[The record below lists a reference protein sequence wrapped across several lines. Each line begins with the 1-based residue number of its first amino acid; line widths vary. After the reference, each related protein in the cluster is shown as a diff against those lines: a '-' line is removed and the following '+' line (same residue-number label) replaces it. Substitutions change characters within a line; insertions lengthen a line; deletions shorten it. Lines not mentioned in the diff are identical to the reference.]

1 MSVVVVMV
9 IWYARVLL
17 FNDELKVRRFGEKK
31 VPICALF
38 RTRNT
43 YHMIAY
49 WKPST
54 TSSSGKDTVALASSS
69 FKDDDDEIDANNK
82 RKKSTI
88 LETIDFPPSAY
99 VRFNAN
105 ALEKLNRLDEDV
117 RMQKTATRAEVTSY
131 KRREPKERGPFVVG
145 LTDAERER
153 IKEQFYVVE
162 VFYEDVRRTRRRRR
176 RGEEGEEEEVER
188 RSEKFVFATTKEN
201 YEIEELKETNAEE
214 YVKDSGCR
222 FHEVQY
228 ARRFVCKEVTAIDDE
243 AAEEAEEEAKE
254 KTNKRTKQRYAVR
267 IGRVEDARAGSRMV
281 CGSVVE
287 VRRLDFVSDGGCSGG
302 DVGDDKATKR
312 QRSEK
317 DAEKDRNKLLRVLE
331 KITATAEGILAD
343 ERRDDA
349 SAEEAGEEGAGA
361 APAGGEKSGE
371 FVDATAKWTLRNAT
385 TDAFDVHPAAM
396 YCALIASVNL
406 EQ

>member
-1 MSVVVVMV
+1 M
-9 IWYARVLL
+9 LG
-17 FNDELKVRRFGEKK
+17 KKK
-31 VPICALF
+31 VPICTLQ
-38 RTRNT
+38 NSYT
-43 YHMIAY
+43 YIMIAY

-54 TSSSGKDTVALASSS
+54 TSSGRDKVALASSS
-69 FKDDDDEIDANNK
+69 FKDDDKIDDRVLLLPKDGDKK

-88 LETIDFPPSAY
+88 LETINFPPSSY
-99 VRFNAN
+99 VRFNVN

-117 RMQKTATRAEVTSY
+117 RMQKTRTRAEVTSY

-145 LTDAERER
+145 LTDVERER

-162 VFYEDVRRTRRRRR
+162 VFYDDVRRTRRRR

-201 YEIEELKETNAEE
+201 NEIEELKETNAEE

-228 ARRFVCKEVTAIDDE
+228 ARSFVCKEVTAIDDE

-254 KTNKRTKQRYAVR
+254 KTNKTNKRTKQRYAVR

-287 VRRLDFVSDGGCSGG
+287 VRRLDFVSDGGCGG
-302 DVGDDKATKR
+302 DDTGDDEATKR
-312 QRSEK
+312 KRSDK
-317 DAEKDRNKLLRVLE
+317 DAETDRNKLLRVLE

-343 ERRDDA
+343 ERRENA
-349 SAEEAGEEGAGA
+349 SAAETGGEGAGT
-361 APAGGEKSGE
+361 APAGEGNDADGGEKSGE

-385 TDAFDVHPAAM
+385 ADAFDVHPAAM

>member
-1 MSVVVVMV
+1 M
-9 IWYARVLL
+9 LG
-17 FNDELKVRRFGEKK
+17 KKK
-31 VPICALF
+31 VPICTLQ
-38 RTRNT
+38 NSYT
-43 YHMIAY
+43 YIMIAY

-54 TSSSGKDTVALASSS
+54 TSSGRDKVALASSS
-69 FKDDDDEIDANNK
+69 FKDDDKIDDRVLLLPKDGDKK

-88 LETIDFPPSAY
+88 LETINFPPSSY
-99 VRFNAN
+99 VRFNVN

-117 RMQKTATRAEVTSY
+117 RMQKTRTRAEVTSY

-145 LTDAERER
+145 LTDVERER

-162 VFYEDVRRTRRRRR
+162 VFYDDVRRTRRRR

-201 YEIEELKETNAEE
+201 NEIEELKETNAEE

-254 KTNKRTKQRYAVR
+254 KTNKTNKRTKQRYAVR

-287 VRRLDFVSDGGCSGG
+287 VRRLDFVSDGGCGG
-302 DVGDDKATKR
+302 DDTGDDEATKR
-312 QRSEK
+312 KRSDK
-317 DAEKDRNKLLRVLE
+317 DAETDRNKLLRVLE

-343 ERRDDA
+343 ERRENA
-349 SAEEAGEEGAGA
+349 SAAETGEGAGT
-361 APAGGEKSGE
+361 APAGEGNDADGGEKSGE

-385 TDAFDVHPAAM
+385 ADAFDVHPAAM

>member
-1 MSVVVVMV
+1 M
-9 IWYARVLL
+9 LG
-17 FNDELKVRRFGEKK
+17 KKK
-31 VPICALF
+31 VPICTLQ
-38 RTRNT
+38 NSYT
-43 YHMIAY
+43 YIMIAY

-54 TSSSGKDTVALASSS
+54 TSSGRDKVALASSS
-69 FKDDDDEIDANNK
+69 FKDDDKIDDRVLLLPKDGDRK

-88 LETIDFPPSAY
+88 LETINFPPSSY
-99 VRFNAN
+99 VRFNVN

-117 RMQKTATRAEVTSY
+117 RMQKTRTRAEVTSY

-145 LTDAERER
+145 LTDVERER

-162 VFYEDVRRTRRRRR
+162 VFYDDVRRTRRRR

-201 YEIEELKETNAEE
+201 NEIEELKETNAEE

-243 AAEEAEEEAKE
+243 AAEEAEEVAKE
-254 KTNKRTKQRYAVR
+254 KTNKTNKRTKQRYAVR

-287 VRRLDFVSDGGCSGG
+287 VRRLDFVSDGGCGG
-302 DVGDDKATKR
+302 DDTGDDEATKR
-312 QRSEK
+312 KRSDK
-317 DAEKDRNKLLRVLE
+317 DAETDRNKLLRVLE

-343 ERRDDA
+343 ERRENA
-349 SAEEAGEEGAGA
+349 SAAETGGEGAGT
-361 APAGGEKSGE
+361 APAGKGNDADGGEKSGE

-385 TDAFDVHPAAM
+385 ADAFDVHPAAM

>member
-1 MSVVVVMV
+1 M
-9 IWYARVLL
+9 LG
-17 FNDELKVRRFGEKK
+17 KKK
-31 VPICALF
+31 VPICTLQ
-38 RTRNT
+38 NSYT
-43 YHMIAY
+43 YIMIAY

-54 TSSSGKDTVALASSS
+54 TSSGKEDKVALASSS
-69 FKDDDDEIDANNK
+69 FKDDDKIDDRVLLLPKDGDKKK

-88 LETIDFPPSAY
+88 LETINFPPSSY

-117 RMQKTATRAEVTSY
+117 RVQKTRTRAEVTSY

-145 LTDAERER
+145 LTDVERER

-162 VFYEDVRRTRRRRR
+162 VFYDDVRRTRRRRR

-201 YEIEELKETNAEE
+201 NEIEELKETNAEE

-254 KTNKRTKQRYAVR
+254 KTNKTNKRTKQRYAVR

-287 VRRLDFVSDGGCSGG
+287 VRRLDFVSDGGCGG
-302 DVGDDKATKR
+302 DDTGDDEATKR
-312 QRSEK
+312 KRSDK
-317 DAEKDRNKLLRVLE
+317 DAETDRNKLLRVLE

-343 ERRDDA
+343 ERRENA
-349 SAEEAGEEGAGA
+349 SAAETGGEGAGT
-361 APAGGEKSGE
+361 APAGEGNDADGGEKSGE

-385 TDAFDVHPAAM
+385 ADAFDVHPAAM
-396 YCALIASVNL
+396 YCALIASVNI

>member
-1 MSVVVVMV
+1 M
-9 IWYARVLL
+9 LG
-17 FNDELKVRRFGEKK
+17 KKK
-31 VPICALF
+31 VPICTLQ
-38 RTRNT
+38 NSYT
-43 YHMIAY
+43 YIMIAY

-54 TSSSGKDTVALASSS
+54 TSSGRDKVALASSS
-69 FKDDDDEIDANNK
+69 FKDDDEIDVLLPKDDSKK

-88 LETIDFPPSAY
+88 LETINFPPSSY

-117 RMQKTATRAEVTSY
+117 RVQKTRTRAEVTSY

-145 LTDAERER
+145 LTDVERER

-162 VFYEDVRRTRRRRR
+162 VFYDDVRRTRRRRR

-201 YEIEELKETNAEE
+201 NEIEELKETNAEE

-254 KTNKRTKQRYAVR
+254 KTNKTNKRTKQRYAVR

-287 VRRLDFVSDGGCSGG
+287 VRRLDFVSDGGCGG
-302 DVGDDKATKR
+302 DDTGDDEATKR
-312 QRSEK
+312 KRSDK
-317 DAEKDRNKLLRVLE
+317 DAETDRNKLLRVLE

-343 ERRDDA
+343 ERRENA
-349 SAEEAGEEGAGA
+349 SAAETGGEGAGT
-361 APAGGEKSGE
+361 APAGEGNDADGGEKSGE

-385 TDAFDVHPAAM
+385 ADAFDVHPAAM

-406 EQ
+406 D

>member
-1 MSVVVVMV
+1 M
-9 IWYARVLL
+9 LG
-17 FNDELKVRRFGEKK
+17 KKK
-31 VPICALF
+31 VPICTLQ
-38 RTRNT
+38 NSYT
-43 YHMIAY
+43 YIMIAY

-54 TSSSGKDTVALASSS
+54 TSSGRDKVALASSS
-69 FKDDDDEIDANNK
+69 FKDDDKIDDRVLLLPKDGDKK

-88 LETIDFPPSAY
+88 LETINFPPSSY

-117 RMQKTATRAEVTSY
+117 RMQKTRTRAEVTSY

-145 LTDAERER
+145 LTDVERER

-162 VFYEDVRRTRRRRR
+162 VFYDDVRRTRRRR

-201 YEIEELKETNAEE
+201 NEIEELKETNAEE

-254 KTNKRTKQRYAVR
+254 KTNKTNKRTKQRYAVR

-287 VRRLDFVSDGGCSGG
+287 VRRLDFVSDGGCGG
-302 DVGDDKATKR
+302 DDTGDDEATKR
-312 QRSEK
+312 KRSDK
-317 DAEKDRNKLLRVLE
+317 DAETDRNKLLRVLE

-343 ERRDDA
+343 ERRENA
-349 SAEEAGEEGAGA
+349 SAAETGGEGAGT
-361 APAGGEKSGE
+361 APAGEGNDADGGEKSGE

-385 TDAFDVHPAAM
+385 ADAFDVHPAAM

>member
-1 MSVVVVMV
+1 M
-9 IWYARVLL
+9 LG
-17 FNDELKVRRFGEKK
+17 KKK
-31 VPICALF
+31 VPICTLQ
-38 RTRNT
+38 NSYT
-43 YHMIAY
+43 YIMIAY

-54 TSSSGKDTVALASSS
+54 TSSGRDKVALASSS
-69 FKDDDDEIDANNK
+69 FKDDDKIDDRVLLLPKDGDKK

-88 LETIDFPPSAY
+88 LETINFPPSSY
-99 VRFNAN
+99 VRFNVN

-117 RMQKTATRAEVTSY
+117 RMQKTRTRAEVTSY

-145 LTDAERER
+145 LTDVERER

-162 VFYEDVRRTRRRRR
+162 VFYDDVRRRRRRR

-201 YEIEELKETNAEE
+201 NEIEELKETNAEE

-254 KTNKRTKQRYAVR
+254 KTNKTNKRTKQRYAVR

-287 VRRLDFVSDGGCSGG
+287 VRRLDFVSDGGCSG
-302 DVGDDKATKR
+302 DDTGDDEATKR
-312 QRSEK
+312 KRSDK
-317 DAEKDRNKLLRVLE
+317 DAETDRNKLLRVLE

-343 ERRDDA
+343 ERRENA
-349 SAEEAGEEGAGA
+349 SAAETGGEGAGT
-361 APAGGEKSGE
+361 APAGEGNDADGGEKSGE

-385 TDAFDVHPAAM
+385 ADAFDVHPAAM

>member
-1 MSVVVVMV
+1 
-9 IWYARVLL
+9 
-17 FNDELKVRRFGEKK
+17 
-31 VPICALF
+31 
-38 RTRNT
+38 
-43 YHMIAY
+43 MIVAY
-49 WKPST
+49 WKPT
-54 TSSSGKDTVALASSS
+54 ASS
-69 FKDDDDEIDANNK
+69 FGREDKDEDANDAEDRVVFDK
-82 RKKSTI
+82 KKKKKSI
-88 LETIDFPPSAY
+88 PVLETVNFPPSSY

-105 ALEKLNRLDEDV
+105 ALEKLNRLDEEV
-117 RMQKTATRAEVTSY
+117 NAQKTRTRAEVTSY
-131 KRREPKERGPFVVG
+131 RRREPKERGPFVVG
-145 LTDAERER
+145 LTDQERGR

-162 VFYEDVRRTRRRRR
+162 VFYDVQQRGK
-176 RGEEGEEEEVER
+176 GEEGGEEEVER

-254 KTNKRTKQRYAVR
+254 KTNKTNKRTKQRYAVR

-287 VRRLDFVSDGGCSGG
+287 VSRLDFVSDGGGGG
-302 DVGDDKATKR
+302 DDAGDEKATKR

-317 DAEKDRNKLLRVLE
+317 DAETDRKKLLRVLE

-343 ERRDDA
+343 ERRENA
-349 SAEEAGEEGAGA
+349 SAAAAETGGEGAGT
-361 APAGGEKSGE
+361 APAGGGAGEGNDADGGEKSGE

-385 TDAFDVHPAAM
+385 KDAFDVHPAAL

>member
-1 MSVVVVMV
+1 
-9 IWYARVLL
+9 
-17 FNDELKVRRFGEKK
+17 
-31 VPICALF
+31 
-38 RTRNT
+38 
-43 YHMIAY
+43 MIVAY
-49 WKPST
+49 WKPT
-54 TSSSGKDTVALASSS
+54 ASSS
-69 FKDDDDEIDANNK
+69 IKDKDAALSENANDAADRVFDK
-82 RKKSTI
+82 KKKKSI
-88 LETIDFPPSAY
+88 PFETINFPPSSY

-105 ALEKLNRLDEDV
+105 ALEKLNRLDEDIDA
-117 RMQKTATRAEVTSY
+117 QKTRTRAEVTSY
-131 KRREPKERGPFVVG
+131 RRREPKERGPFVVG
-145 LTDAERER
+145 LTDQERGR

-162 VFYEDVRRTRRRRR
+162 VFYDVQQQ
-176 RGEEGEEEEVER
+176 RGKGEEEVER

-201 YEIEELKETNAEE
+201 NEIEELKETNAEE

-254 KTNKRTKQRYAVR
+254 KTNKTNKRTKQRYAVR

-287 VRRLDFVSDGGCSGG
+287 VRRLDFVSDGGCGG
-302 DVGDDKATKR
+302 DDTGDDEATKR
-312 QRSEK
+312 KRSDK
-317 DAEKDRNKLLRVLE
+317 DAETDRNKLLRVLE

-343 ERRDDA
+343 ERRENA
-349 SAEEAGEEGAGA
+349 SAAETGGEGAGT
-361 APAGGEKSGE
+361 APAGEGNDADGGEKSGE

-385 TDAFDVHPAAM
+385 ADAFDVHPAAM

>member
-1 MSVVVVMV
+1 
-9 IWYARVLL
+9 
-17 FNDELKVRRFGEKK
+17 
-31 VPICALF
+31 
-38 RTRNT
+38 
-43 YHMIAY
+43 MIAY

-54 TSSSGKDTVALASSS
+54 TSSGKDKVALASSS
-69 FKDDDDEIDANNK
+69 FKDDDDDDKIDANNNVVVVDDSKKK

-88 LETIDFPPSAY
+88 LETINFPPSSY

-117 RMQKTATRAEVTSY
+117 RMQKTRTRAEVTSY

-145 LTDAERER
+145 LTDVERER

-162 VFYEDVRRTRRRRR
+162 VFYDDVRRTRRRR

-201 YEIEELKETNAEE
+201 NEIEELKETNAEE

-254 KTNKRTKQRYAVR
+254 KTNKTIKRTKQRYAVR

-287 VRRLDFVSDGGCSGG
+287 VRRLDFVSDG
-302 DVGDDKATKR
+302 DDTGDDEATERKR
-312 QRSEK
+312 SDK
-317 DAEKDRNKLLRVLE
+317 DAETDRNKLLRVLE

-343 ERRDDA
+343 ERRENA
-349 SAEEAGEEGAGA
+349 SAAETGEGAGT
-361 APAGGEKSGE
+361 APASGGAGEGNDADGGEKSGE

-385 TDAFDVHPAAM
+385 ADAFDVHPAAM

>member
-1 MSVVVVMV
+1 M
-9 IWYARVLL
+9 
-17 FNDELKVRRFGEKK
+17 
-31 VPICALF
+31 
-38 RTRNT
+38 T
-43 YHMIAY
+43 
-49 WKPST
+49 
-54 TSSSGKDTVALASSS
+54 SSGKDKVALASSS
-69 FKDDDDEIDANNK
+69 FKDDDKIDDRVLLLPKDGDKK

-88 LETIDFPPSAY
+88 LETINFPPSSY

-117 RMQKTATRAEVTSY
+117 RMQKTRTRAEVTSY

-145 LTDAERER
+145 LTDVERER

-162 VFYEDVRRTRRRRR
+162 VFYDDVRRRRRRR

-201 YEIEELKETNAEE
+201 NEIEELKETNAEE

-254 KTNKRTKQRYAVR
+254 KTNKTNKRTKQRYAVR

-287 VRRLDFVSDGGCSGG
+287 VRRLDFVSDGGCGG
-302 DVGDDKATKR
+302 DDTGDDEATKR
-312 QRSEK
+312 KRSDK
-317 DAEKDRNKLLRVLE
+317 DAETDRNKLLRVLE

-343 ERRDDA
+343 ERRENA
-349 SAEEAGEEGAGA
+349 SAAETGGEGAGTAPAGGEAGEGNDAE
-361 APAGGEKSGE
+361 GGEKSGE

>member
-1 MSVVVVMV
+1 
-9 IWYARVLL
+9 
-17 FNDELKVRRFGEKK
+17 
-31 VPICALF
+31 
-38 RTRNT
+38 
-43 YHMIAY
+43 MIAY

-54 TSSSGKDTVALASSS
+54 TSSGKEDKVALASSS
-69 FKDDDDEIDANNK
+69 FKDDDKIDDRVVLPLRDDKK

-88 LETIDFPPSAY
+88 LETINFPPSSY

-117 RMQKTATRAEVTSY
+117 RVQKTRTRAEVTSY

-145 LTDAERER
+145 LTDVERER

-162 VFYEDVRRTRRRRR
+162 VFYDDVRRTRRRRR

-201 YEIEELKETNAEE
+201 NEIEELKETNAEE

-254 KTNKRTKQRYAVR
+254 KTNKTNKRTKQRYAVR

-287 VRRLDFVSDGGCSGG
+287 VRRLDFVSDGGCGG
-302 DVGDDKATKR
+302 DDTGDDEATKR
-312 QRSEK
+312 KRSDK
-317 DAEKDRNKLLRVLE
+317 DAETDRNKLLRVLE

-343 ERRDDA
+343 ERRENA
-349 SAEEAGEEGAGA
+349 SAAETGGEGAGT
-361 APAGGEKSGE
+361 APAGEGNDADGGEKSGE

-385 TDAFDVHPAAM
+385 ADAFDVHPAAM
-396 YCALIASVNL
+396 YCALIASVNI

>member
-1 MSVVVVMV
+1 M
-9 IWYARVLL
+9 LG
-17 FNDELKVRRFGEKK
+17 KKK
-31 VPICALF
+31 VPICTLQ
-38 RTRNT
+38 NSYT
-43 YHMIAY
+43 YIMIAY

-54 TSSSGKDTVALASSS
+54 TSSGRDKVALASSS
-69 FKDDDDEIDANNK
+69 FKDDDKIDDRVLLLPKDGDKK

-88 LETIDFPPSAY
+88 LETINFPPSSY
-99 VRFNAN
+99 VRFNVN

-117 RMQKTATRAEVTSY
+117 RMQKTRTRAEVTSY

-145 LTDAERER
+145 LTDVERER

-162 VFYEDVRRTRRRRR
+162 VFYDVQQQ
-176 RGEEGEEEEVER
+176 RGKGEEEVER
-188 RSEKFVFATTKEN
+188 RSEKFVFATTKGKN
-201 YEIEELKETNAEE
+201 EIEELKETNAEE

-254 KTNKRTKQRYAVR
+254 KTNKTNKRTKQRYAVR

-287 VRRLDFVSDGGCSGG
+287 VRRLDFVSDGGCGG
-302 DVGDDKATKR
+302 DDTGDDEATKR
-312 QRSEK
+312 KRSDK
-317 DAEKDRNKLLRVLE
+317 DAETDRNKLLRVLE

-343 ERRDDA
+343 ERRENA
-349 SAEEAGEEGAGA
+349 SAAETGGEGAGT
-361 APAGGEKSGE
+361 APAGEGNDADGGEKSGE

-385 TDAFDVHPAAM
+385 ADAFDVHPAAM

>member
-1 MSVVVVMV
+1 M
-9 IWYARVLL
+9 L
-17 FNDELKVRRFGEKK
+17 GKK
-31 VPICALF
+31 KAPIYTLQ
-38 RTRNT
+38 NSYT
-43 YHMIAY
+43 YIMIAY

-54 TSSSGKDTVALASSS
+54 TSSGRDKVALASSS
-69 FKDDDDEIDANNK
+69 FKDDDKIDDRVLLLPKDGDKK

-88 LETIDFPPSAY
+88 LETINFPPSSY
-99 VRFNAN
+99 VRFNVN

-117 RMQKTATRAEVTSY
+117 RMQKTRTRAEVTSY

-145 LTDAERER
+145 LTDVERER

-162 VFYEDVRRTRRRRR
+162 VFYDDVRRTRRRR

-201 YEIEELKETNAEE
+201 NEIEELKETNAEE

-254 KTNKRTKQRYAVR
+254 KTNKTNKRTKQRYAVR

-287 VRRLDFVSDGGCSGG
+287 VRRLDFVSDGGCGG
-302 DVGDDKATKR
+302 DDTGDDEATKR
-312 QRSEK
+312 KRSDK
-317 DAEKDRNKLLRVLE
+317 DAETDRNKLLRVLE

-343 ERRDDA
+343 ERRENA
-349 SAEEAGEEGAGA
+349 SAAETGGEGAGT
-361 APAGGEKSGE
+361 APAGEGNDADGGEKSGE

-385 TDAFDVHPAAM
+385 ADAFDVHPAAM

>member
-1 MSVVVVMV
+1 M
-9 IWYARVLL
+9 LG
-17 FNDELKVRRFGEKK
+17 KKK
-31 VPICALF
+31 VPICTLQ
-38 RTRNT
+38 NSYT
-43 YHMIAY
+43 YIMIAY

-54 TSSSGKDTVALASSS
+54 TSSGRDKVALASSS
-69 FKDDDDEIDANNK
+69 FKDDDKIDDRVLLLPKDGDKK

-88 LETIDFPPSAY
+88 LETINFPPSSY
-99 VRFNAN
+99 VRFNVN

-117 RMQKTATRAEVTSY
+117 RMQKTRTRAEVTSY

-145 LTDAERER
+145 LTDVERER

-162 VFYEDVRRTRRRRR
+162 VFYDDVRRTRRRR

-201 YEIEELKETNAEE
+201 NEIEELKETNAEE

-254 KTNKRTKQRYAVR
+254 KTNKTNKRTKQRYAVR

-287 VRRLDFVSDGGCSGG
+287 VRRLDFVSDGGCGG
-302 DVGDDKATKR
+302 DDTGDDEATKR
-312 QRSEK
+312 KRSDK
-317 DAEKDRNKLLRVLE
+317 DAETDRNKLLRVLE

-343 ERRDDA
+343 ERRENA
-349 SAEEAGEEGAGA
+349 SAAETGGEGAGT
-361 APAGGEKSGE
+361 APAGEGNDADGGEKSGE

-385 TDAFDVHPAAM
+385 ADVFDVHPAAM

>member
-1 MSVVVVMV
+1 M
-9 IWYARVLL
+9 LG
-17 FNDELKVRRFGEKK
+17 KKK
-31 VPICALF
+31 VPICTLQ
-38 RTRNT
+38 NSYT
-43 YHMIAY
+43 YIMIAY

-54 TSSSGKDTVALASSS
+54 TSSGRDKVALASSS
-69 FKDDDDEIDANNK
+69 FKDDDKIDDRVLLLPKDGDKK

-88 LETIDFPPSAY
+88 LETINFPPSSY

-117 RMQKTATRAEVTSY
+117 RMQKTRTRAEVTSY

-145 LTDAERER
+145 LTDVERER

-162 VFYEDVRRTRRRRR
+162 VFYDDIRRTRRRR

-201 YEIEELKETNAEE
+201 NEIEELKETNAEE

-254 KTNKRTKQRYAVR
+254 KTNKTNKRTKQRYAVR

-287 VRRLDFVSDGGCSGG
+287 VRRLDFVSDGGCGG
-302 DVGDDKATKR
+302 DDTGDDEATKR
-312 QRSEK
+312 KRSDK
-317 DAEKDRNKLLRVLE
+317 DAETDRNKLLRVLE

-343 ERRDDA
+343 ERRENA
-349 SAEEAGEEGAGA
+349 SAAETGGEGAGT
-361 APAGGEKSGE
+361 APAGEGNDADGGEKSGE

-385 TDAFDVHPAAM
+385 ADAFDVHPAAM

>member
-1 MSVVVVMV
+1 
-9 IWYARVLL
+9 
-17 FNDELKVRRFGEKK
+17 
-31 VPICALF
+31 
-38 RTRNT
+38 
-43 YHMIAY
+43 MIAY

-54 TSSSGKDTVALASSS
+54 TSSGRDKVALASSS
-69 FKDDDDEIDANNK
+69 FKDDDKIDANDNVVVVDDSKKK

-88 LETIDFPPSAY
+88 LETINFPPSSY

-117 RMQKTATRAEVTSY
+117 RVQKTRTRAEVTSY

-145 LTDAERER
+145 LTDVERER

-162 VFYEDVRRTRRRRR
+162 VFYDDVRRTRRRR

-201 YEIEELKETNAEE
+201 NEIEELKETNAEE

-254 KTNKRTKQRYAVR
+254 KTNKTNKRTKQRYAVR

-287 VRRLDFVSDGGCSGG
+287 VRRLDFVSDGGCGG
-302 DVGDDKATKR
+302 DDTGDDEATKR
-312 QRSEK
+312 KRSDK
-317 DAEKDRNKLLRVLE
+317 DAETDRNKLLRVLE

-343 ERRDDA
+343 ERRENA
-349 SAEEAGEEGAGA
+349 SAAETGGEGAGT
-361 APAGGEKSGE
+361 APAGEGNDADGGEKSGE

-385 TDAFDVHPAAM
+385 ADAFDVHPAAM

>member
-1 MSVVVVMV
+1 
-9 IWYARVLL
+9 
-17 FNDELKVRRFGEKK
+17 
-31 VPICALF
+31 
-38 RTRNT
+38 
-43 YHMIAY
+43 MIAY

-54 TSSSGKDTVALASSS
+54 TSSGKDKVALASSS
-69 FKDDDDEIDANNK
+69 FKDDDKIDDRVLLLPKDGDKK

-88 LETIDFPPSAY
+88 LETINFPPSSY

-117 RMQKTATRAEVTSY
+117 RMQKTRTRAEVTSY

-145 LTDAERER
+145 LTDVERER

-162 VFYEDVRRTRRRRR
+162 VFYDDVRRRRRRR

-201 YEIEELKETNAEE
+201 NEIEELKETNAEE

-254 KTNKRTKQRYAVR
+254 KTNKTNKRTKQRYAVR

-287 VRRLDFVSDGGCSGG
+287 VRRLDFVSDGGCGG
-302 DVGDDKATKR
+302 DDTGDDEATKR
-312 QRSEK
+312 KRSDK
-317 DAEKDRNKLLRVLE
+317 DAETDRNKLLRVLE

-343 ERRDDA
+343 ERRENA
-349 SAEEAGEEGAGA
+349 SAAETGGEGAGTAPAGGEAGEGNDAE
-361 APAGGEKSGE
+361 GGEKSGE